1 MKLFKL
7 LTRLGYCSM
16 SIYIDDKICKGCKLC
31 MYFCPNN
38 VFQMRDKVNDKGFI
52 IPEVVN
58 ENECKKCKLCEL
70 TCPDLA
76 IFVEK

>member
-1 MKLFKL
+1 
-7 LTRLGYCSM
+7 M
-16 SIYIDDKICKGCKLC
+16 SIYIDEKICKGCKLC

-58 ENECKKCKLCEL
+58 ESKCKKCKLCEL
-70 TCPDLA
+70 ACPDLA
-76 IFVEK
+76 IWVENLD

>member
-1 MKLFKL
+1 MA
-7 LTRLGYCSM
+7 
-16 SIYIDDKICKGCKLC
+16 IYIDEKICKGCKLC
-31 MYFCPNN
+31 VSVCPNN
-38 VFQMRDKVNDKGFI
+38 VFQMKNKVNDKGFV

-58 ENECKKCKLCEL
+58 ESKCKKCKLCEL

>member
-1 MKLFKL
+1 
-7 LTRLGYCSM
+7 
-16 SIYIDDKICKGCKLC
+16 
-31 MYFCPNN
+31 
-38 VFQMRDKVNDKGFI
+38 MRDKVNDKGFV

-76 IFVEK
+76 IWVDNLD